1 MRPVFIV
8 LPVVML
14 LSACAAPREQ
24 EMFPSPY
31 RAAGNE
37 PFWHVTVT
45 GKKALVERPDNAPV
59 ELSLSEITNVRTGW
73 LLRGQ
78 GLKLN
83 ITTMRCE
90 NDMSGALF
98 TNAVTMELDGRKYSG
113 CGETELPPEKIE
125 MTQWSVSTIRSQ
137 ALTTETRQFLA
148 IDAEGKVSGS
158 DGCNR
163 MSGGFALL
171 PDGAVRHTA
180 PGWIAT
186 RMACPNPQ
194 MALAND
200 YGNAL
205 RASTQWRFEASDL
218 VLLDTAGVPMIRY
231 KRMY

>member
-1 MRPVFIV
+1 MRPLFVV
-8 LPVVML
+8 LPLAVL
-14 LSACAAPREQ
+14 LSACSAPREQ
-24 EMFPSPY
+24 GMFLSPY

-45 GKKALVERPDNAPV
+45 GKTALVERPDHAPV
-59 ELSLSEITNVRTGW
+59 ELPISEITNVRTGW

-83 ITTMRCE
+83 VTTMRCE

-98 TNAVTMELDGRKYSG
+98 TNAVVMELDGRKYSG
-113 CGETELPPEKIE
+113 CGGTELPPEKLE
-125 MTQWSVSTIRSQ
+125 MTQWSVSAIRSQ
-137 ALTTETRQFLA
+137 AITTETRPSLA
-148 IDAEGKVSGS
+148 IDADGKVSGS

-163 MSGGFALL
+163 MSGGFALS

-194 MALAND
+194 MTLATE

-218 VLLDTAGVPMIRY
+218 VLLDMAGVPMIRY